1 MGSMV
6 KEHVGVIILAVFI
19 LVAVFGPITCILL
32 SRRREHKKFHPSP
45 QAFRQARTKLG
56 TVAEC
61 KKDTEK
67 GLGGDAEWTDNC
79 PICIGP
85 LCPVAHDEAGRD
97 AVVETKGGPT
107 EPHEPGA
114 SGSNDAAEGHEGGV
128 RNSTASNAPVNP
140 TDGGGEDETPTS
152 RVAQISRRL
161 SMRKHRVS
169 TERDMEIL
177 KLKSCG
183 HWFHARCLSSWFLID
198 RYDCPVCRKNYWH
211 GRARRVGP
219 MQAFLRN
226 DYAPSP
232 TAARMGLGAMV

>member
-1 MGSMV
+1 MLRPAAC
-6 KEHVGVIILAVFI
+6 GVEGRGLAC
-19 LVAVFGPITCILL
+19 IT
-32 SRRREHKKFHPSP
+32 
-45 QAFRQARTKLG
+45 
-56 TVAEC
+56 
-61 KKDTEK
+61 
-67 GLGGDAEWTDNC
+67 
-79 PICIGP
+79 
-85 LCPVAHDEAGRD
+85 VAHDEAGRD

-152 RVAQISRRL
+152 RVARISRRL

-211 GRARRVGP
+211 GRARPHAGVPAERLRTFAHGGEDGTRGDGVGVGSTR
-219 MQAFLRN
+219 LRCVN
-226 DYAPSP
+226 G
-232 TAARMGLGAMV
+232 RR